1 MLDAIDIAGLD
12 ITADALL
19 TQRDLAKYVVA
30 RGAHYHF
37 SVKGNQPTLQDNIR
51 LQFERRGPAH
61 YTQTSAAEHG
71 RIETRKYQVSALP
84 PYPGPSAPARPWC
97 STSWPSGRTWTSW
110 STSAAASGATR

>member
-61 YTQTSAAEHG
+61 YTETSAAEHG
-71 RIETRKYQVSALP
+71 RIETRRICCSSRLNDYRDFPHV
-84 PYPGPSAPARPWC
+84 GPFFFIARELFHTS
-97 STSWPSGRTWTSW
+97 STS
-110 STSAAASGATR
+110 